1 MRDTESATAE
11 ELRKLL
17 NYFGLDEYTGM
28 IPILKKF
35 GSDTTALT
43 ALLLRS
49 TTLLHASPW
58 I

>member
-43 ALLLRS
+43 ALLFCS
-49 TTLLHASPW
+49 KTLLHASPW